1 MSEVVPAVEEA
12 FRLASEGR
20 SVVAP
25 RVRLLHPPL
34 PQGSQGEGRP
44 WERDLRII
52 PGALEG
58 IGFGVR
64 LGGSLRKKAGGV
76 MLALWDWESMSLLA
90 IISDHLVHAVRSTAP
105 DGVLAKY
112 LALPDASV
120 LAVIGSGR
128 LARWAAEAICAVR
141 PIRQVRIWSPTP
153 GHATACVDYLR
164 PRAPANMNF
173 EAVASAEAAVR
184 EAHIVATAT
193 TAREPVLRGPWLSAG
208 CTVITNRPEELDA
221 ETVRRGRLV
230 TTYREGTM
238 GHVPPYQALVETEG
252 SLPELGE
259 IMGGRAPGRVNRDEI
274 LVALNPAYGVI
285 DAAVARFVYDRALQS
300 GVGLELEP

>member
-58 IGFGVR
+58 VGFGVR

-153 GHATACVDYLR
+153 GHATACADYLR
-164 PRAPANMNF
+164 PRARANMNF
-173 EAVASAEAAVR
+173 QGVASAEAAVR

-285 DAAVARFVYDRALQS
+285 DAAVARFVYDRALQA

>member
-1 MSEVVPAVEEA
+1 
-12 FRLASEGR
+12 
-20 SVVAP
+20 
-25 RVRLLHPPL
+25 
-34 PQGSQGEGRP
+34 
-44 WERDLRII
+44 
-52 PGALEG
+52 
-58 IGFGVR
+58 VR

-105 DGVLAKY
+105 DGVLTKY

-153 GHATACVDYLR
+153 EHATACADYLR

-285 DAAVARFVYDRALQS
+285 DAAVARFVYDRALQA

>member
-34 PQGSQGEGRP
+34 PRGSQGEGRP

-128 LARWAAEAICAVR
+128 LARWRLRRSALSGPFGRCASGAPR
-141 PIRQVRIWSPTP
+141 RGIRRHARIT
-153 GHATACVDYLR
+153 Y
-164 PRAPANMNF
+164 APAP
-173 EAVASAEAAVR
+173 R
-184 EAHIVATAT
+184 QT
-193 TAREPVLRGPWLSAG
+193 
-208 CTVITNRPEELDA
+208 
-221 ETVRRGRLV
+221 
-230 TTYREGTM
+230 
-238 GHVPPYQALVETEG
+238 
-252 SLPELGE
+252 
-259 IMGGRAPGRVNRDEI
+259 
-274 LVALNPAYGVI
+274 
-285 DAAVARFVYDRALQS
+285 
-300 GVGLELEP
+300 